1 MSAKWPRDTPSAA
14 KRRELWHLT
23 KAPLSLSSVVMLA
36 PFAAGLLIPGTAAR
50 LHENVVPGIVLVAA

>member
-1 MSAKWPRDTPSAA
+1 M
-14 KRRELWHLT
+14 LINV
-23 KAPLSLSSVVMLA
+23 SLILPA